1 MQTIAFIL
9 ARKNSK
15 RVKNKNHLML
25 KKFNLAENTVNFAKK
40 LNFIKRVVLTTN
52 DKSLLNYNYKYSLI
66 KIKRPEN
73 LSKSNSKSVSALIH
87 AFDVLKRKKIKF
99 ENILL
104 LQPTS
109 PFRSKKM
116 LQLGYNIFKK
126 NIFIYSVISVSK
138 SSNQYKKKF
147 EIRKKKLILSKKNKN
162 KNFQVNGN
170 FYFASKSFILKNK
183 SFFKNNFT
191 LAFKI
196 NSEKYSIDIDTIHDY
211 KKTLNFLT

>member
-25 KKFNLAENTVNFAKK
+25 KKFNLVENAVNFAKK

-73 LSKSNSKSVSALIH
+73 LSKSNSNSVSALIH

-126 NIFIYSVISVSK
+126 NKFIYSVISVSK
-138 SSNQYKKKF
+138 SSKQYKKKL
-147 EIRKKKLILSKKNKN
+147 EIRKKKLIFLKKNKN

-170 FYFASKSFILKNK
+170 FYFASKSFILNNK

-211 KKTLNFLT
+211 KKTLNFLS